1 MNYAIILA
9 SGTGSRVGGEIPK
22 QFIKIKGKTI
32 LEYTIE
38 AFEKNNNT
46 DRIILVVHKDYLDF
60 CKNFNFK
67 KLYKIVEGGKRRQDS
82 SKIGVDLVE
91 ENDAKILIHDGARCF
106 ITNKIIDNCYEALNN
121 YEAINTGIETTDTI
135 VVVENNIMVNTLDR
149 NKLIS
154 CQTPQGFKSSLIKKA
169 HNLAIK
175 NNIEVTDDVS
185 LITKLNL
192 GKVFIVKGDNKN
204 IKITY
209 PKDIDFAKENL
220 K

>member
-9 SGTGSRVGGEIPK
+9 SGIGSRIGEKTPK
-22 QFIKIKGKTI
+22 QFIKINGKTI
-32 LEYTIE
+32 LEPTIE
-38 AFEKNNNT
+38 AFEKNKNT
-46 DRIILVVHKDYLDF
+46 DKIILVVHKDYVEF
-60 CKNFNFK
+60 CKKFNFK
-67 KLYKIVEGGKRRQDS
+67 KLYKVVEGGKRRQDS
-82 SKIGVDLVE
+82 SKIGVDLINE
-91 ENDAKILIHDGARCF
+91 DSAKVLIHDGARPF
-106 ITNKIIDNCYEALNN
+106 ISNEIIDNCYIALDN
-121 YEAINTGIETTDTI
+121 YDAINTGIETTDTI

-149 NKLIS
+149 NKLIL

-175 NNIEVTDDVS
+175 ANIEVTDDVS

>member
-9 SGTGSRVGGEIPK
+9 SGIGSRIGEKTPK
-22 QFIKIKGKTI
+22 QFIKINGKTI
-32 LEYTIE
+32 LEHTIE
-38 AFEKNNNT
+38 AFEKNKNT
-46 DRIILVVHKDYLDF
+46 DKIILVVHKDYVEF
-60 CKNFNFK
+60 CKKFNFK
-67 KLYKIVEGGKRRQDS
+67 KLYKVIEGGKRRQDS
-82 SKIGVDLVE
+82 SKIGVDLINE
-91 ENDAKILIHDGARCF
+91 DSAKVLIHDGARPF
-106 ITNKIIDNCYEALNN
+106 ISNEIIDNCYIALDN
-121 YEAINTGIETTDTI
+121 YDAINTGIETTDTI

-175 NNIEVTDDVS
+175 ENIEVTDDVS